1 MAHRIYLTNNEIEIE
16 NVNIEAIYASIKTN
30 VAVTCDLQALCIKTS
45 LISVKKKK
53 KQKVHAKATLRDFLC
68 VQRTFR
74 HRWQV
79 T

>member
-1 MAHRIYLTNNEIEIE
+1 MF
-16 NVNIEAIYASIKTN
+16 VNIEATYASIKTN
-30 VAVTCDLQALCIKTS
+30 VALTCDLQALCIKTS
-45 LISVKKKK
+45 LISVKK